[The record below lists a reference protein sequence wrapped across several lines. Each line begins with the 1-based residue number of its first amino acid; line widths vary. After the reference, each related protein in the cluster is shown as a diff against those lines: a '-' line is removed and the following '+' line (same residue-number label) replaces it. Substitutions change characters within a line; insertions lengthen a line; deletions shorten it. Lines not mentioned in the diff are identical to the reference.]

1 MTNPYDLVVRYSK
14 AASPT
19 AVLRALLDT
28 WRDRAYP
35 VLLVRLGKGPW
46 LPITEAPTEAIE
58 QRLSFGSREDVYLRL
73 RSGGRPNLEV
83 QLSFVN
89 PAYAY
94 PEPSSFLALQMP
106 GDVVDKRVK
115 GFQTSDLAELLLR
128 LANAP
133 GAVSGYVERQ
143 SVVRE
148 MADVRY
154 RSGVLPE
161 LYWLTLAVA
170 GSVALPNEG
179 ALIEVLKS
187 SGGTRVLATENEPPG
202 DLATHTARLREL
214 CGVAE

>member
-28 WRDRAYP
+28 WREREYP
-35 VLLVRLGKGPW
+35 ELLVRLGNGPR

-58 QRLSFGSREDVYLRL
+58 QRLSFGNREDVYLRL
-73 RSGGRPNLEV
+73 RSAGRCNLEV

-89 PAYAY
+89 PTYAY
-94 PEPSSFLALQMP
+94 PEPSSFIALQVP

-115 GFQTSDLAELLLR
+115 GFQTGDLAAVLLR
-128 LANAP
+128 LAIAP

-154 RSGVLPE
+154 KTGSLPE

-170 GSVALPNEG
+170 GSATLPNEG

-187 SGGTRVLATENEPPG
+187 SGGTRVLATQDEPPG
-202 DLATHTARLREL
+202 DPATHIARLREL